1 MRGRGNNNNNSN
13 NGNRKSPNPLQR
25 SYESNGPDVKVRGTA
40 QNVAEKYL
48 QLARDAQS
56 SGDTVAAES
65 YFQHAEHYYRI
76 LLAAQEQMTQQ
87 FGHTFP
93 LNRAFVEDADE
104 EEEGGEDDGQ
114 GFNPGDQR
122 QPQQHDGMNGNAYHQ
137 GGQRQDGQGYRQD
150 GPRQDGQ
157 GYRQDTRQD
166 GPRQDGP
173 RQDGP
178 RDGDR
183 QNRNDRNRRF
193 DRQDRQGQGQD
204 RFERGE
210 RRFDRNDN
218 GQGGYAPRQDSQR
231 PDLAG
236 QDQPSETAAP
246 VEGAQTQPEQRFE
259 RPERSPRR
267 GRRERYENNA
277 EANDDVG
284 GLPSFLTSPLR
295 VPITVA
301 EERPQVEAP
310 EPQASAEPAGAA
322 SEPHAAPAA
331 DDAGSEPA
339 KRPRRRR
346 SPREVMAALEAEDNA
361 SE

>member
-1 MRGRGNNNNNSN
+1 MRGRGNNNNN

-93 LNRAFVEDADE
+93 LNRAFVEDADD

-114 GFNPGDQR
+114 GFSPGEQR
-122 QPQQHDGMNGNAYHQ
+122 QPQHHDGMNGNAYHP
-137 GGQRQDGQGYRQD
+137 GGQRHDGSQRQDGQGYRQD
-150 GPRQDGQ
+150 GPRQDG
-157 GYRQDTRQD
+157 
-166 GPRQDGP
+166 PRQE
-173 RQDGP
+173 
-178 RDGDR
+178 GDR
-183 QNRNDRNRRF
+183 QNRNRRF

-218 GQGGYAPRQDSQR
+218 GQGGYAPRQDNQR

-236 QDQPSETAAP
+236 QDQPTESATP
-246 VEGAQTQPEQRFE
+246 TEGAQAQPEQRLE

-267 GRRERYENNA
+267 GRRERYENNT
-277 EANDDVG
+277 ETNDDVG

-310 EPQASAEPAGAA
+310 EPQAAPEPAVAAAEPV
-322 SEPHAAPAA
+322 AAPAA
-331 DDAGSEPA
+331 GDAAPEPV

-346 SPREVMAALEAEDNA
+346 SPREVMAALEAED
-361 SE
+361 STPE